1 MSSRADEIRKRMAK
15 KKREMERKPNR
26 GQKPPMWTDEENGY
40 EYGYNSYNSI
50 PDYEHPPLKED
61 GHPLFKKEAIIF
73 KILFSACLFL
83 AVAILFRSE
92 SPSLTSAKEFVVSA
106 MEKDFQFAAVA
117 DWYEDQFGKP
127 LALLPV
133 KNDGEKDEQSEKNQT
148 DYALPASAK
157 IVEEFEDNG
166 QRMILETE
174 KGASVDAMS
183 EGYVSFAGVKEGFG
197 NTVVIQHPDRSES
210 WYGNLESI
218 SVKLSQYI
226 NKGTA
231 VGAASASENGEKGS
245 FYLAIKKGDDFIDPI
260 QVIPFD

>member
-1 MSSRADEIRKRMAK
+1 MSSRADEIRKKMAK
-15 KKREMERKPNR
+15 KKREMQRSPNR
-26 GQKPPMWTDEENGY
+26 GHKPLMWNEE
-40 EYGYNSYNSI
+40 EQETSYGYSTI
-50 PDYEHPPLKED
+50 PDYDHPPLKDD

-83 AVAILFRSE
+83 AVAIMFRSE
-92 SPSLTSAKEFVVSA
+92 APSLSTVKTFITST

-133 KNDGEKDEQSEKNQT
+133 KDDEKDEESDQNLNN
-148 DYALPASAK
+148 YALPASAK
-157 IVEEFEDNG
+157 IVEDFDDNG

-174 KGASVDAMS
+174 KGASVEAMS
-183 EGYVSFAGVKEGFG
+183 EGYVSFAGLKEDFG

-218 SVKLSQYI
+218 DVKLSQYI
-226 NKGTA
+226 NKGTS
-231 VGAASASENGEKGS
+231 VGAASASETGEKGS
-245 FYLAIKKGDDFIDPI
+245 FYLAIKKGDNFIDPI